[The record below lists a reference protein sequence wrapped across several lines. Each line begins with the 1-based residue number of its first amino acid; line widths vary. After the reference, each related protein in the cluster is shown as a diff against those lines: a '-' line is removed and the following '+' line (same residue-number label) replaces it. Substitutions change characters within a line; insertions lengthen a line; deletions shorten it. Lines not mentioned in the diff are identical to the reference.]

1 MAIFFTIQESAGN
14 LILSGTGT
22 MDILGFTDFGSAG
35 NLSPYVQPNGFGSG
49 IGVGPQN
56 INPNVN
62 TFRDNAMSS
71 GPDNIGAGT
80 SSFIATIF
88 DGDSDAFGYQW
99 NLNNLVLPTGY
110 SGQLLNGSS
119 TITGE
124 TLSSIGAVAGTYTW
138 TASNGDYVELIV
150 TAEPEP
156 TPTPTVT
163 AEVTPTPTVT
173 AEVTPTPT
181 PTVTAEVTPTPTP
194 TVTAEV
200 TPTPSVTVTPS
211 GEPRPT
217 PTPSPTMPIFSANT
231 DYNVCVECN
240 GTTSTVEVEH
250 PVWTNQYGQ
259 TVIQL
264 NAVELGGR
272 NGLYS

>member
-22 MDILGFTDFGSAG
+22 MDISGFTDFGSAG

-124 TLSSIGAVAGTYTW
+124 TLSSIGAIAGTYTW

-150 TAEPEP
+150 NAEPEP
-156 TPTPTVT
+156 TPTPTET
-163 AEVTPTPTVT
+163 A
-173 AEVTPTPT
+173 AVTPTPT

-200 TPTPSVTVTPS
+200 TPTPTGTPAVTPTPSVTVTPS
-211 GEPRPT
+211 AEPSPT
-217 PTPSPTMPIFSANT
+217 PTPSATSVIYSANT
-231 DYNVCVECN
+231 DSSVCVECGDN
-240 GTTSTVEVEH
+240 IAIIEPEH
-250 PVWTNQYGQ
+250 PVWTNLYGQ
-259 TVIQL
+259 SVVQM
-264 NAVELGGR
+264 NAIELGGR
-272 NGLYS
+272 NGLNS

>member
-150 TAEPEP
+150 NAEPEP
-156 TPTPTVT
+156 
-163 AEVTPTPTVT
+163 TPTPTVT